1 MDYKTILILLLLTAA
16 PVCGWAQIKTTVTS
30 NNRWFN
36 NISQTGA
43 SYQSKKKAIRDSLKN
58 MRRLDR
64 YYEKKTDSLFLA
76 SHLAHRYKE
85 PTYGFDSTLSYRSPL
100 QDEYAYYEAL
110 YLNKDTGSQW
120 SADSLAPYPNQ
131 GLPKLSLESI
141 ENSDLFSSQIR
152 ELETFNTQRDLIT
165 GQQAQ
170 IDGYQTQMASGQE
183 QMEEASAS
191 LVTSKPAMGRNS
203 ILKLTKV
210 QTVAQNTSLNGVE
223 NTIKNYKKKYES
235 LVSIEDIG
243 KVKTRN
249 SMASLPLKRR
259 LKVGGS
265 LQLTHDQY
273 LNIDFS
279 PSIAYRWTRRLSTGL
294 GFAYRAEF
302 GNGKE
307 WYNSLDSKTYGGRL
321 FTEYGLF
328 KSFYAHAESE
338 TMVSKKSELVQ
349 SSSQTTWGLMAGVG
363 KTFSLTGNLRGNL
376 LLQYNFTYDDTSQI
390 YSSPWV
396 LRLGFEIQNLEKI
409 FPTHK
414 KGSTH
419 E

>member
-1 MDYKTILILLLLTAA
+1 MNCKTILFLLYL
-16 PVCGWAQIKTTVTS
+16 GWSSNSFAQIKTTVSS
-30 NNRWFN
+30 NNRWWN
-36 NISQTGA
+36 DISQTGK
-43 SYQSKKKAIRDSLKN
+43 SYQSRKKEIRDSLKN
-58 MRRLDR
+58 IRRLDR
-64 YYEKKTDSLFLA
+64 YYEKKTDSLFKA
-76 SHLAHRYKE
+76 SHLAHRNKVPNYVA
-85 PTYGFDSTLSYRSPL
+85 DSTLSYRSPL

-120 SADSLAPYPNQ
+120 RADTLVPYPNQ
-131 GLPKLSLESI
+131 SLPKLSLESI

-152 ELETFNTQRDLIT
+152 ELDAFNAQRDLIT
-165 GQQAQ
+165 GQQNQ
-170 IDGYQTQMASGQE
+170 IDGYKTQAASGQE
-183 QMEEASAS
+183 QMEGVSAS
-191 LVTSKPAMGRNS
+191 LSSAKPAIGRNS
-203 ILKLTKV
+203 ILKLAKV
-210 QTVAQNTSLNGVE
+210 QTVAQNASLNRVE

-235 LVSIEDIG
+235 LGSIEDIG
-243 KVKTRN
+243 NVKTRG
-249 SMASLPLKRR
+249 SMAALPFKRR

-265 LQLTHDQY
+265 LQLSHDQY
-273 LNIDFS
+273 LNIDFT

-338 TMVSKKSELVQ
+338 TMVSKKSEVVQ

-363 KTFSLTGNLRGNL
+363 KTFSLTGNLLGNL